1 MINGEWVPLA
11 VALGIERDE
20 FYSMNPKLMMRYMEF
35 YKTRAKRKRDE
46 MDNASWLTG
55 LYMTRAL
62 GTMFKHKYPEQ
73 PFTFES
79 NELDE
84 NGEKVTVEKKAADGF
99 AAFAFVFNMERQKK
113 LEREKKESEVVKDG
127 KH

>member
-1 MINGEWVPLA
+1 MDRE
-11 VALGIERDE
+11 E
-20 FYSMNPKLMMRYMEF
+20 FYSLNPKLMKRYMAF
-35 YKTRAKRKRDE
+35 YKEQAKRKRSE

-62 GTMFKHKYPEQ
+62 GTMFKHKYPEHPITYEQ
-73 PFTFES
+73 V
-79 NELDE
+79 ELDE
-84 NGEKVTVEKKAADGF
+84 KGEQIKSEKKSADGF

-113 LEREKKESEVVKDG
+113 LEREKRESEVVKDG